1 METKARS
8 KKLKPPGVGKTL
20 PIFHESCSF
29 EGYDADL
36 LMKETEKLRQ
46 LITKRGTLEI
56 LIPLCCSTD
65 PVRYIKFRRSMKG
78 FSSKTLAIRL
88 KQLEKNG
95 ILERKAY
102 NEIPPRV
109 EYRLT
114 SKGQELVESVIGLLQ
129 WMRKWSTFN

>member
-1 METKARS
+1 METKARP
-8 KKLKPPGVGKTL
+8 KRMTPAARRGL
-20 PIFHESCSF
+20 PVFQNSCSF

-36 LMKETEKLRQ
+36 LMKETGKLRE
-46 LITKRGTLEI
+46 LITKRGTFEI
-56 LIPLCCSTD
+56 LIPLCCTTD

-88 KQLEKNG
+88 KQLEKNM

-114 SKGQELVESVIGLLQ
+114 SKGQELVESVIRLLQ
-129 WMRKWSTFN
+129 WMRKWSD